1 MLKKIITASTVSGVL
16 LIALLANQHPIT
28 ELTPQA
34 ETVSAQQLTQTIE
47 RPTTK
52 PIQEFIPV
60 TKTFQV
66 SKEVPIIETTTEIKV
81 TVTPTEKCI
90 ISSPSNSP
98 KPTTKNGNKKDG
110 YVWVE
115 GFGYI
120 ENNGGGNQV
129 TFAHD
134 MYENGNKVGIMDGE
148 DAKIGDKVWVEGF
161 GYVEYGGPN
170 FYSKSYSTG
179 SFDIM
184 VGNTG
189 VPVGKPKPK
198 EPVEEY
204 IPQAGDVQTDIN
216 TGITSIYVEGQG
228 FVPMSESEDENN
240 G

>member
-1 MLKKIITASTVSGVL
+1 MLKKIITASTLSGVL

-28 ELTPQA
+28 KLTPQA
-34 ETVSAQQLTQTIE
+34 ETASTQQFTQTIE

-60 TKTFQV
+60 TQTFQV
-66 SKEVPIIETTTEIKV
+66 SKEVPIIKTITEIKE
-81 TVTPTEKCI
+81 TVPPTEKSI
-90 ISSPSNSP
+90 ISSPSNTT
-98 KPTTKNGNKKDG
+98 KPTTPKNGNKKDG

-134 MYENGNKVGIMDGE
+134 MYENGNKVGIMGGE

-170 FYSKSYSTG
+170 TYSQSYSTG

-189 VPVGKPKPK
+189 VPVGKSQMK
-198 EPVEEY
+198 EIVEEY
-204 IPQAGDVQTDIN
+204 VPQAGDIQTDMQ
-216 TGITSIYVEGQG
+216 TGIISFTLRGKALSQ
-228 FVPMSESEDENN
+228 
-240 G
+240 